1 MLPPIARSCN
11 IATSRSCDLAVAW
24 SQGYAAASCHRPVLA
39 AQSQGQLPQVPPVFA
54 GMDRAEAIAFVSRM
68 FDAAQAG
75 AVVWNDAELVRRF
88 LAACSRTGSDETRR
102 GYQRE
107 IRRLVEWRDQH
118 HAGLPLRL
126 LDPAIAQDFVD
137 QLLRQVHAGEMK
149 PRTFNRRV
157 AAVSALFRWASE
169 PCRSGVS
176 GLPRNPMPRRSMLAA
191 AKCTRALAEPDLDAV
206 LGVIANAARSGCR
219 TAKRDYVMVR
229 ASYLIG
235 CRVSELAR
243 LRWCDVEAIDG
254 GGQVHL
260 LGKGSKA
267 RTVRISADT
276 LALIE
281 SLGRGAAD
289 SWLFPSCRTDGH
301 LTRQAI
307 ADRMRRWGQQAGV
320 HLHPH
325 RLRHSHATRAIQRGC
340 DVFTLQATLG
350 HSSSA
355 TTGAYV
361 AANPA
366 DSSSLRLG

>member
-1 MLPPIARSCN
+1 MLAI
-11 IATSRSCDLAVAW
+11 
-24 SQGYAAASCHRPVLA
+24 
-39 AQSQGQLPQVPPVFA
+39 QSQEQLRKVPSVFA
-54 GMDRAEAIAFVSRM
+54 GMDRTDALAFVSRM
-68 FDAAQAG
+68 FDAAVAG
-75 AVVWNDAELVRRF
+75 ADVWSDSELIKRF
-88 LAACSRTGSDETRR
+88 LVACSRTGSAETKG

-107 IRRLVEWRDQH
+107 IRHLIQWRDYH
-118 HAGLPLRL
+118 HSDLPLRL
-126 LDPAIAQDFVD
+126 LDPSLAQDFVD
-137 QLLRQVHAGEMK
+137 GLLQKVEANKMK
-149 PRTFNRRV
+149 PRTFNRRI
-157 AAVSALFRWASE
+157 AAISALFRWASE

-176 GLPRNPMPRRSMLAA
+176 GIPRNPMPRRSMLIT
-191 AKCTRALAEPDLDAV
+191 AKCARALAEPDLDAV
-206 LGVIANAARSGCR
+206 LGVIAVAARNGCH

-235 CRVSELAR
+235 CRVSELAN
-243 LRWCDVEAIDG
+243 LRWCDVEAVDG

-267 RTVRISADT
+267 RTVRISVDT
-276 LALIE
+276 LALLE
-281 SLGRGAAD
+281 SLGRSNAEN
-289 SWLFPSCRTDGH
+289 WMFPSPRNDGH

-307 ADRMRRWGQQAGV
+307 ADRMRKWGAIAEV

-325 RLRHSHATRAIQRGC
+325 KLRHTHATQAIRRGV

-361 AANPA
+361 ASNPA

>member
-1 MLPPIARSCN
+1 MWHHAI
-11 IATSRSCDLAVAW
+11 SRQRHVLAV
-24 SQGYAAASCHRPVLA
+24 
-39 AQSQGQLPQVPPVFA
+39 QSQGQLRQVPAVFA
-54 GMDRAEAIAFVSRM
+54 GMDRADAIAFVSRM
-68 FDAAQAG
+68 FDAAEAG
-75 AVVWNDAELVRRF
+75 AGVWCDTELVRRF
-88 LAACSRTGSDETRR
+88 LAACSRTGSSETRS
-102 GYQRE
+102 GYRRE
-107 IRRLVEWRDQH
+107 IRHLLDWRDRH
-118 HAGLPLRL
+118 HAGVPLRL

-137 QLLRQVHAGEMK
+137 HLLQQVEASALK
-149 PRTFNRRV
+149 PRTFNRRI
-157 AAVSALFRWASE
+157 AAISALFRWASE

-176 GLPRNPMPRRSMLAA
+176 GVPRNPMPRRSMLAA
-191 AKCTRALAEPDLDAV
+191 PKCTRALAETDLDAV
-206 LGVIANAARSGCR
+206 LGVIAAAARNGCR
-219 TAKRDYVMVR
+219 MASRDYVLVR
-229 ASYLIG
+229 GAYLIG

-243 LRWCDVEAIDG
+243 LRWCDVESVDG

-267 RTVRISADT
+267 RTVRISTST
-276 LALIE
+276 LELLE
-281 SLGRGAAD
+281 TLGRGAAD
-289 SWLFPSCRTDGH
+289 AWLFPSPRTDGH

-325 RLRHSHATRAIQRGC
+325 KLRHTHATQAIRRGV
-340 DVFTLQATLG
+340 DVFCLQATLG

>member
-1 MLPPIARSCN
+1 ML
-11 IATSRSCDLAVAW
+11 TV
-24 SQGYAAASCHRPVLA
+24 
-39 AQSQGQLPQVPPVFA
+39 QSQSQLRQVPSVFA
-54 GMDRAEAIAFVSRM
+54 GMDRNDAMAFVSRM
-68 FDAAQAG
+68 FDAAAAG
-75 AVVWNDAELVRRF
+75 ADVWDDAELVRRF
-88 LAACSRTGSDETRR
+88 LAACSRTGSAETRA

-107 IRRLVEWRDQH
+107 IRHLVEWRDQH
-118 HAGLPLRL
+118 HGEVPLRL
-126 LDPAIAQDFVD
+126 LDPAVAQDFVD
-137 QLLRQVHAGEMK
+137 GLLQQVAAEKLK
-149 PRTFNRRV
+149 PRTFNRRI
-157 AAVSALFRWASE
+157 AAISAMFRWASE

-176 GLPRNPMPRRSMLAA
+176 GVPRNPMPRRSMLTA

-206 LGVIANAARSGCR
+206 LGVIAAAARNGCR
-219 TAKRDYVMVR
+219 TAQRDYVMVR
-229 ASYLIG
+229 ASYLVG

-243 LRWCDVEAIDG
+243 LRWCDVEAIEG

-276 LALIE
+276 LTLLE
-281 SLGRGAAD
+281 TLGRSAAD
-289 SWLFPSCRTDGH
+289 AWLFPSPRTDGH

-325 RLRHSHATRAIQRGC
+325 KLRHTHATQAIRRGV
-340 DVFTLQATLG
+340 DVFTLQSTLG

>member
-1 MLPPIARSCN
+1 MCQSRL
-11 IATSRSCDLAVAW
+11 SRSQ
-24 SQGYAAASCHRPVLA
+24 SVLA
-39 AQSQGQLPQVPPVFA
+39 NQSQGHLRQVPPVFA

-68 FDAAQAG
+68 FDAAAAG
-75 AVVWNDAELVRRF
+75 AAVWSDAELVRRF
-88 LAACSRTGSDETRR
+88 LAACSRSGSAETKA

-107 IRRLVEWRDQH
+107 IRHFVEWRDRL
-118 HAGLPLRL
+118 HAGVPLRL
-126 LDPAIAQDFVD
+126 IDPAIAQDFVD
-137 QLLRQVHAGEMK
+137 HLLQAVEAEAIK
-149 PRTFNRRV
+149 PRTFNRRI
-157 AAVSALFRWASE
+157 AAISALYRWASE
-169 PCRSGVS
+169 PCRSGAS
-176 GLPRNPMPRRSMLAA
+176 GVPRNPMPRRSMLQAP
-191 AKCTRALAEPDLDAV
+191 KCTRALAESDLDAV
-206 LGVIANAARSGCR
+206 LGVIAAAARAGCR
-219 TAKRDYVMVR
+219 TAARDYVLVR
-229 ASYLIG
+229 GAYLIG

-243 LRWCDVEAIDG
+243 LRWCDVEQIED

-276 LALIE
+276 LALLE

-289 SWLFPSCRTDGH
+289 GWLFPSARTTGH

-307 ADRMRRWGQQAGV
+307 ADRMRRWGQRAGV

-325 RLRHSHATRAIQRGC
+325 KLRHTHATAAIRRGC
-340 DVFTLQATLG
+340 NVFCLQSTLG

>member
-1 MLPPIARSCN
+1 MCHD
-11 IATSRSCDLAVAW
+11 ATSRRQQVLAV
-24 SQGYAAASCHRPVLA
+24 
-39 AQSQGQLPQVPPVFA
+39 QSQGQLRQVPAVFA
-54 GMDRAEAIAFVSRM
+54 GMDRAEALAFVSRM
-68 FDAAQAG
+68 FDAAAAG
-75 AVVWNDAELVRRF
+75 AAVWCDAELVRRF
-88 LAACSRTGSDETRR
+88 LAACSRTGSTETRS

-107 IRRLVEWRDQH
+107 LRHLIEWRDLR
-118 HAGLPLRL
+118 HAGVPLRL
-126 LDPAIAQDFVD
+126 LDPAVAQDFVD
-137 QLLRQVHAGEMK
+137 GLLQQVEAGQLK
-149 PRTFNRRV
+149 PRTFNRRI
-157 AAVSALFRWASE
+157 AAISAMFRWASE

-176 GLPRNPMPRRSMLAA
+176 GVPRNPMPRRSMLTA

-206 LGVIANAARSGCR
+206 LGVIAAAARNGCR
-219 TAKRDYVMVR
+219 NAQRDYVLVR
-229 ASYLIG
+229 ASYLVG

-243 LRWCDVEAIDG
+243 LRWCDVEAIEG

-276 LALIE
+276 LTLLE
-281 SLGRGAAD
+281 TLGRSAAD
-289 SWLFPSCRTDGH
+289 AWLFPSPRTDGH

-325 RLRHSHATRAIQRGC
+325 KLRHTHATQAIRRGV
-340 DVFTLQATLG
+340 DVFTLQSTLG

>member
-1 MLPPIARSCN
+1 V
-11 IATSRSCDLAVAW
+11 LAV
-24 SQGYAAASCHRPVLA
+24 
-39 AQSQGQLPQVPPVFA
+39 QSQGQLRQVPAVFA
-54 GMDRAEAIAFVSRM
+54 GMDRAEALAFVSRM
-68 FDAAQAG
+68 FDAAAAG
-75 AVVWNDAELVRRF
+75 AAVWCDVELVRRF
-88 LAACSRTGSDETRR
+88 LAACSRTGSAETKS

-107 IRRLVEWRDQH
+107 IRRLIEWRDQH
-118 HAGLPLRL
+118 HAGVPLRL

-137 QLLRQVHAGEMK
+137 HLLQEVEAGRLK
-149 PRTFNRRV
+149 PRTFNRRI
-157 AAVSALFRWASE
+157 AAISAMFRWASE

-176 GLPRNPMPRRSMLAA
+176 GVPRNPMPRRSMLAA

-206 LGVIANAARSGCR
+206 LGVIAAAARAGCR
-219 TAKRDYVMVR
+219 VAHRDYVLVR
-229 ASYLIG
+229 GAYLIG

-243 LRWCDVEAIDG
+243 LRWCDVEAVDG

-267 RTVRISADT
+267 RTVRISTTT
-276 LALIE
+276 LELLE
-281 SLGRGAAD
+281 SLDRGAAD
-289 SWLFPSCRTDGH
+289 GWLFPSARTGGH

-307 ADRMRRWGQQAGV
+307 ADRMRRWGNKAGV

-325 RLRHSHATRAIQRGC
+325 KLRHTHATQAIRRGA

>member
-1 MLPPIARSCN
+1 
-11 IATSRSCDLAVAW
+11 
-24 SQGYAAASCHRPVLA
+24 
-39 AQSQGQLPQVPPVFA
+39 
-54 GMDRAEAIAFVSRM
+54 MDRAEALAFVSRM
-68 FDAAQAG
+68 FDAAAAG
-75 AVVWNDAELVRRF
+75 AAVWCDVELVRRF
-88 LAACSRTGSDETRR
+88 LAACSRTGSTETRS

-107 IRRLVEWRDQH
+107 LRHLIEWRDLH
-118 HAGLPLRL
+118 HAGVPLRL
-126 LDPAIAQDFVD
+126 LDPAVAQDFVD
-137 QLLRQVHAGEMK
+137 GLLQQVEAGQLK
-149 PRTFNRRV
+149 PRTFNRRI
-157 AAVSALFRWASE
+157 AAISAMFRWASE

-176 GLPRNPMPRRSMLAA
+176 GVPRNPMPRRSMLTAT
-191 AKCTRALAEPDLDAV
+191 KCTRALAEPDLDAV
-206 LGVIANAARSGCR
+206 LGVIAAAARNGCR
-219 TAKRDYVMVR
+219 TAQRDYVLVR
-229 ASYLIG
+229 ASYLVG

-243 LRWCDVEAIDG
+243 LRWCDVEAIED

-276 LALIE
+276 LTLLE
-281 SLGRGAAD
+281 TLGHGAAD
-289 SWLFPSCRTDGH
+289 AWLFPSPRTDGH

-307 ADRMRRWGQQAGV
+307 ADRMRHWGQQAGV

-325 RLRHSHATRAIQRGC
+325 KLRHTHATQAIRRGV

>member
-1 MLPPIARSCN
+1 M
-11 IATSRSCDLAVAW
+11 LAV
-24 SQGYAAASCHRPVLA
+24 
-39 AQSQGQLPQVPPVFA
+39 QSQEQLRKVPAVFA
-54 GMDRAEAIAFVSRM
+54 GMDRVDAIAFVSRL
-68 FDAAQAG
+68 FDAAQVG
-75 AVVWNDAELVRRF
+75 AAVWCDVELIKRF
-88 LAACSRTGSDETRR
+88 LAACSRTGSTETKG

-107 IRRLVEWRDQH
+107 IKHLIRWRDH
-118 HAGLPLRL
+118 HHSALPLRL
-126 LDPAIAQDFVD
+126 LDPSLAQDFVD
-137 QLLRQVHAGEMK
+137 GLLQQVSAGQLK
-149 PRTFNRRV
+149 PRTFNRRI
-157 AAVSALFRWASE
+157 AAISALFRWASE

-176 GLPRNPMPRRSMLAA
+176 GIPRNPMPRRSMLIT

-206 LGVIANAARSGCR
+206 LGVIAVAARNGCR
-219 TAKRDYVMVR
+219 NAKRDYVMVR

-235 CRVSELAR
+235 CRVSELAN
-243 LRWCDVEAIDG
+243 LRWCDVEAVDG

-260 LGKGSKA
+260 LGKGSKS
-267 RTVRISADT
+267 RTVRVSGET
-276 LALIE
+276 LALLE
-281 SLGRGAAD
+281 SLGRNNAD
-289 SWLFPSCRTDGH
+289 SWLFPSPRTDGH

-325 RLRHSHATRAIQRGC
+325 RLRHSHATVSIRRGC